1 MTENARFVRTLEM
14 HYGDVDV
21 NGHVNSVKYIE
32 HVLDLFSQEWYRSH
46 FLKRFEMAY
55 VAEAHGGDRLSF
67 YMEEISDKE
76 YCIRIVKH
84 VKVQEEDFEELIEV
98 ARSKAQFIKNM

>member
-1 MTENARFVRTLEM
+1 
-14 HYGDVDV
+14 
-21 NGHVNSVKYIE
+21 
-32 HVLDLFSQEWYRSH
+32 
-46 FLKRFEMAY
+46 MAY

-98 ARSKAQFIKNM
+98 ARSKVQFIKNM

>member
-1 MTENARFVRTLEM
+1 M
-14 HYGDVDV
+14 Y
-21 NGHVNSVKYIE
+21 SI
-32 HVLDLFSQEWYRSH
+32 S
-46 FLKRFEMAY
+46 FEMAY

-98 ARSKAQFIKNM
+98 ARSKVQFIKNM